1 MTDRRQPNTF
11 NIIGWGQSLSSNLKR
26 IFLYGAIGVIVK
38 WLRNNTAKTLRVAT
52 EGLIAVISYSIQR
65 LATLI
70 SEHSEVTTINLS
82 EILRRCYLSTE

>member
-52 EGLIAVISYSIQR
+52 EGESYLKSIEAKTSYSYIR
-65 LATLI
+65 T
-70 SEHSEVTTINLS
+70 
-82 EILRRCYLSTE
+82 